1 MTPLIT
7 NTDRQVSELATPK
20 WIRLPQVIN
29 TYGLSRTKTLQ
40 LAKAG
45 KITSV
50 SLREPGMTKATRLF
64 LAESLDSY
72 IESFL
77 PVGHNPVG

>member
-1 MTPLIT
+1 MNPTSL
-7 NTDRQVSELATPK
+7 NTDRQVQGLATPK

-29 TYGLSRTKTLQ
+29 CYGLSRTKTLQ
-40 LAKAG
+40 LAKDG

-50 SLREPGMTKATRLF
+50 SLREPGMVKATRLF
-64 LAESLDSY
+64 LVESLDSY

-77 PVGHNPVG
+77 PSGKEQV